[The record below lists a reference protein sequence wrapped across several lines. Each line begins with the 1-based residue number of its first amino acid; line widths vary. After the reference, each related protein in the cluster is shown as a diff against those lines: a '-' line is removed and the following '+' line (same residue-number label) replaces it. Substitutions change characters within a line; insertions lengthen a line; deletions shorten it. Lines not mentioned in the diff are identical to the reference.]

1 MSNSL
6 KTLFFAAGMCLVCS
20 HLLTAAY
27 SGLQKYQQRNILL
40 YRQKNILKSV
50 GLYQDDLKYS
60 SDAIKKLYADSI
72 KELWTDDLG
81 EFVDGPQE
89 SVQSLPIYLHLEN
102 NNIKNYIVPINSRGL
117 WGTIR
122 GYLAIAD
129 DGETVTGFTVY
140 SHSETPGLG
149 GEIEKRWFQQ
159 NFVGKKIVNRDGDF
173 ASINIAKGRVEDVV
187 PAERQA
193 NYVDGISGATLTGKY
208 LTEGFREILGDYEP
222 VAVKF
227 RYNRVGL
234 DGLSG

>member
-6 KTLFFAAGMCLVCS
+6 KTVFFAAGMCLVCS
-20 HLLTAAY
+20 LLLTAAS
-27 SGLQKYQQRNILL
+27 SGLQKYQEQNIILD
-40 YRQKNILKSV
+40 RQKNILKSV

-60 SDAIKKLYADSI
+60 SDAIKKLYVDSI

-149 GEIEKRWFQQ
+149 GEIEKRWFQK